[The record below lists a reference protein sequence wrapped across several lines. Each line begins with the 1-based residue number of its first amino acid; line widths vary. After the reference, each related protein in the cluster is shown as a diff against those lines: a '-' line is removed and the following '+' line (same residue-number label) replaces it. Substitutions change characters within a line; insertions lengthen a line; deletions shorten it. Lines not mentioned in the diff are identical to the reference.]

1 MQIQMCMAFRRAGLA
16 CVNGLAA
23 WVQTCLICSPGQ
35 AFPWHA
41 STPTNRGV
49 LMYLLDVPPD
59 PDLVQR
65 FLSAPTYC
73 SSCHSLAG
81 AGVCSG
87 ASGPAGVGLSG
98 THATSSDL
106 PGMLVSRRAQAAAV
120 YLLASG
126 RITPYSCITRL
137 QGGSFVRC
145 LPWSASAGTMIGLQ
159 RTFVSPSPA
168 CPTIC
173 KMTSP
178 KTPGQSCHGFLAY
191 GN

>member
-23 WVQTCLICSPGQ
+23 WAQTCLICSPGQ

-65 FLSAPTYC
+65 FLLAPTCC

-106 PGMLVSRRAQAAAV
+106 PGMLVSRRAQASAV

-126 RITPYSCITRL
+126 RITPYSCITCL

-145 LPWSASAGTMIGLQ
+145 LPWLASAGTHNDWAATYLC
-159 RTFVSPSPA
+159 V
-168 CPTIC
+168 TI
-173 KMTSP
+173 
-178 KTPGQSCHGFLAY
+178 SCMP
-191 GN
+191 N